1 MNLRQNEPA
10 RPQLLR
16 EEQKFEDGEQF
27 LSAVED
33 PIKLSVNEESEIQS
47 RQHVIEQERK
57 REQKINMLMN
67 QSISSVAEDQD
78 F

>member
-1 MNLRQNEPA
+1 MQESIAPEEELKQSKVLIDVNLRQNEPA

-33 PIKLSVNEESEIQS
+33 PIKLSVNEESEI
-47 RQHVIEQERK
+47 
-57 REQKINMLMN
+57 
-67 QSISSVAEDQD
+67 
-78 F
+78 